1 MSTELS
7 GVLTVT
13 SRVHVGA
20 MAEIVRELVA
30 GGAAR
35 AHTSSW
41 LAARTTAAAL
51 SPAET
56 SALEALRL
64 RLCACGATMLDAVT
78 ALTW

>member
-1 MSTELS
+1 MSTEMS
-7 GVLTVT
+7 GILTLQPQVKVT
-13 SRVHVGA
+13 A